1 MPGRRYHRHPHDSEL
16 DVIEH
21 PLELSQ
27 HEELIQ
33 EIKETAD
40 RLAADHATRGDLKIL
55 SRALRE
61 LRYAFKVFTPYR
73 RDRKVTVFGSA
84 RTQPDDP
91 IWKQAEA
98 YGRRM
103 AEEGWMVVTGAG
115 GGVMEAA
122 HRGSGRDMAMGL
134 NIMLPF
140 EQEANPVIRGDSKL
154 VSLKYFFTRKLL
166 FVKEVHA
173 VVSCPGG
180 FGTQD
185 EAFET
190 LTLVQTGKRD
200 LMPLVFL
207 DRPDG
212 TYWRSWLE
220 FVRTELLG
228 QGMISPSDMSLF
240 LVTDDVEEAVEEV
253 LKFYSVY
260 NSMRFIRDRLILR
273 LHQEPDDALVERL
286 NDEFS
291 DIVESGRIEK
301 ATVHRLEA
309 DDEHLR
315 DLPRLSFVFN
325 RKAVGRL
332 REMVNVLNE
341 ALGPDA
347 EAD

>member
-1 MPGRRYHRHPHDSEL
+1 VKRKYLRHPHDSEL

-21 PLELSQ
+21 LSELTQ
-27 HEELIQ
+27 HSELID
-33 EIKETAD
+33 EIKTTAD
-40 RLAADHATRGDLKIL
+40 KLAADKATRGDLKIL

-91 IWKQAEA
+91 IWQQAES
-98 YGRRM
+98 YGKRM

-115 GGVMEAA
+115 GGIMEAA
-122 HRGSGRDMAMGL
+122 HKGSGRDMAMGL
-134 NIMLPF
+134 NILLPF
-140 EQEANPVIRGDSKL
+140 EQEANPIINGDPKL
-154 VSLKYFFTRKLL
+154 VNLKYFFTRKLL

-200 LMPLVFL
+200 LMPIVFL
-207 DRPDG
+207 DKPGG
-212 TYWRSWLE
+212 TYWKSWLE
-220 FVRTELLG
+220 FVTTELMG
-228 QGMISPSDMSLF
+228 ESMIAPSDMSLF
-240 LVTDDVEEAVEEV
+240 KVTDNVEEAVEEV
-253 LKFYSVY
+253 LGFYSVY
-260 NSMRFIRDRLILR
+260 NSMRFVRDRLVLR
-273 LHQEPDDALVERL
+273 LHNEADDALVECL

-291 DIVESGRIEK
+291 DVVESGRIEK
-301 ATVHRLEA
+301 ATAHSLEA
-309 DDEHLR
+309 DEKHLL
-315 DLPRLSFVFN
+315 DFPRLSFVFN

-332 REMVNVLNE
+332 RQLVNVLNE
-341 ALGPDA
+341 SLGPDDA
-347 EAD
+347 